1 MASAT
6 VRIRPE
12 THARLREL
20 ADTRDV
26 PMQEVL
32 DDAVERLWR
41 QEMLE
46 MLNRDYATLRADP
59 KRWREELEERALW
72 ESASSWDTE

>member
-20 ADTRDV
+20 AEQRDE

-41 QEMLE
+41 AELLE
-46 MLNRDYATLRADP
+46 QTNRAYADLRADQG
-59 KRWREELEERALW
+59 RWREELEERASW
-72 ESASSWDTE
+72 DAVSSWDRE